1 MAISRISS
9 SGDDLE
15 LAFLSPHKEHRVG
28 ARDSPPVALWCA
40 YGQPLL
46 EPDSAGT
53 DPTLQEM
60 RNQSIVAI
68 EPLNGQGTTSAANP
82 DILAYG
88 VSLDLQ
94 TSNIFRFPI
103 VWKFARPTRS
113 ELWYRPPLP
122 FILVCRKN
130 MRRAEDIGMSK
141 PGAVSS
147 AIGSDR
153 FGRCLMVL
161 ENMMLAGLTRKEV
174 TRASVPLVCSSAWYA
189 ANLATGMKLYTYGET
204 HAVQAPAI
212 APERMRLPLLK
223 LVGELAIAVMGP
235 GAETFE
241 GNFSSSGVEW
251 GNEAKDV
258 DEEDFQFCE
267 KLREI
272 LHSNDFQNFHE
283 DGKRGFVGVTL
294 RRREHRRA

>member
-1 MAISRISS
+1 MAISGISS

-28 ARDSPPVALWCA
+28 ARDSLPVALWCA

-68 EPLNGQGTTSAANP
+68 EPLNGRGTTSAANL

-94 TSNIFRFPI
+94 TS
-103 VWKFARPTRS
+103 VGYATLSARHRTYSDFQLFGSSPVLRDQN
-113 ELWYRPPLP
+113 Y
-122 FILVCRKN
+122 
-130 MRRAEDIGMSK
+130 
-141 PGAVSS
+141 GAVSS

-161 ENMMLAGLTRKEV
+161 ENMMLAGLTCKEV
-174 TRASVPLVCSSAWYA
+174 TRASVPLACSSAWYA

-223 LVGELAIAVMGP
+223 LVGELAIAAMRP
-235 GAETFE
+235 RAETFE

-251 GNEAKDV
+251 GSNEAKDV